1 MTPRRVP
8 FLDLRVTDDA
18 ARQELLD
25 AVDTVLRH
33 GRIVLGPEVEEFEE
47 RVAALCGRRF
57 GVGVN
62 SGTDAL
68 FLGLKALKLGP
79 GDEVIAPALSWV
91 ATANAI
97 AMTGAEPVF
106 ADIGDDLNMDPASV
120 ERLITPRTRAILPVH
135 FTGRICD
142 MTALEKLAGDRKVPI
157 VEDAAQAFG
166 ARRGDRPAGSFGVMT
181 CFSMN
186 PMKVLNAIG
195 EAGIVL
201 TDDEAVRDRLV
212 SLRYAGTV
220 NRERCIEV
228 SINGRLDTIQA
239 AVLLRRL
246 RRLPEVITK
255 RREIASWYCALLD
268 GVVETPAEKP
278 EELSVYY
285 TFTVQADR
293 RDELRTFLDG
303 RGIETK
309 IQHPI
314 LMPDQ
319 PVYAGRRGDYPNA
332 RRIIGRILCLPA
344 HEKLTREDV
353 EYVADAVK
361 AFYASPSAGR

>member
-1 MTPRRVP
+1 
-8 FLDLRVTDDA
+8 VTDDA

-33 GRIVLGPEVEEFEE
+33 GRIVLGPEVEEFEQ

-79 GDEVIAPALSWV
+79 GDEVIVPALSWV
-91 ATANAI
+91 ATANAV

-106 ADIGDDLNMDPASV
+106 ADIGDDLNIDPASV
-120 ERLITPRTRAILPVH
+120 ERLITARTRAILPVH

-142 MTALEKLAGDRKVPI
+142 MTALEKIAGDRGIPI

-186 PMKVLNAIG
+186 PMKVLNACG

-201 TDDEAVRDRLV
+201 TDDEAVWQRLI
-212 SLRYAGTV
+212 SLRYNGTV
-220 NRERCIEV
+220 NREQCIEV

-239 AVLLRRL
+239 AMLLRRL
-246 RRLPEVITK
+246 RRLPEVIAR
-255 RREIASWYCALLD
+255 RREIASWYCTLLD
-268 GVVETPAEKP
+268 GVVDTPAEKP

-285 TFTVQADR
+285 TFTIQADR
-293 RDELRTFLDG
+293 RDDLRQFLER

-319 PVYAGRRGDYPNA
+319 PVYVGRRGDYPNA
-332 RRIIGRILCLPA
+332 RRLVSRILCLPA
-344 HEKLTREDV
+344 HEKLVRDDV
-353 EYVADAVK
+353 EYVARAVK
-361 AFYASPSAGR
+361 EFYSSHPAGH